1 MPLSLRLA
9 ALVAAGSAGG
19 LQLPQASWR
28 LLACLVA
35 GAGGFAWVAHVC
47 RVRGATRILIAVAVV
62 GTAALRAVAVAEDAA
77 RPPLVRWFDRQTE
90 GTLAGEARLR
100 ETAVK
105 VRGRLVRDASATEYG
120 AQIQLAVSDIE
131 IDGAWQ
137 AGRGGIGVSI
147 AGVQTARLQDWR
159 AGRTI
164 VVPVDIRRPTQYRNR
179 GLPDQARALAWRGT
193 PLVASAKSGLLVES
207 EGPGAW
213 WDEGAAT
220 MRAQVRAAMQRRV
233 APLDPMSAAIGTA
246 ILIGDRAELSPEVEQ
261 RLQEAGTYH
270 VVAISGGNIALLAGA
285 VLALLWIAGV
295 RFAPAAGVTAVV
307 LIAHAWVIGGGP
319 SVVRATAMAGT
330 YLALRLID
338 QRTHPVH
345 AVAVAASGIL
355 MANPLEITGAG
366 FWLTFGATG
375 ALLMVAARGA
385 WPLRR
390 GWLTPLVGI
399 ILATAAV
406 ELLLTPVSAFVFE
419 RVTLAGLV
427 LNLVAIPAMGLV
439 QASAT
444 LCVLADALAMARAA
458 DLCGY
463 VTHVAASMLVGSS
476 SLVTKVPWATWRV
489 PPPPVALLAAYYLT
503 VAAWWWASRPPID
516 SRTRRLASRL
526 TATNVLVLWVWIAFA
541 PHARW
546 PPGSGEPLRVTAID
560 VGQGDALLVT
570 TPEGQTLLVDA
581 GGIAAGRFDI
591 GDRVV
596 GPSLRAR
603 RLLHLDYIAVT
614 HGDLDHLGGVRGLLR
629 DFHPRE
635 VWAGVPVAGHLP
647 LEAVRREARATRTP
661 WRWLQ
666 RGDRLEL
673 GGVEVV
679 AHHPPAP
686 DWERQR
692 VRNDDSLVLEVR
704 YGAVSVWLTGD
715 ITRTVEDEL
724 AASAFENG
732 RIVVLKAAH
741 HGSLTSSASGWLTRL
756 RPAVVLVSAGRG
768 NLFGHPAP
776 AVLQRYANVG
786 AEVFRT
792 DLDGQ
797 IELVTNGHFVEV
809 TTFTGRRWRL
819 R

>member
-35 GAGGFAWVAHVC
+35 GAVGFAWVAHVC
-47 RVRGATRILIAVAVV
+47 RVRGATRILVAVAVV
-62 GTAALRAVAVAEDAA
+62 GTAALRAVAVAGDAA

-90 GTLAGEARLR
+90 GTVAGEARLR

-131 IDGAWQ
+131 IDGIWQ
-137 AGRGGIGVSI
+137 AGRGGLGVSI
-147 AGVQTARLQDWR
+147 GGVQTARLQDWR

-164 VVPVDIRRPTQYRNR
+164 VVPVAIRRPTQYRNR

-220 MRAQVRAAMQRRV
+220 MRAQVRAAMRRRV

-285 VLALLWIAGV
+285 VLALLWIVGV

-355 MANPLEITGAG
+355 LANPLEIAGAG

-375 ALLMVAARGA
+375 ALLMVAARVAG
-385 WPLRR
+385 PLRR

-427 LNLVAIPAMGLV
+427 LNLAADPRDGPGPGVCVVVRPGRRPGHGARGGPVRARHPRGCGRAGRELEPRD
-439 QASAT
+439 QGALGHLASAPAASRVAGG
-444 LCVLADALAMARAA
+444 VLPDGGRLVVGEPAA
-458 DLCGY
+458 D
-463 VTHVAASMLVGSS
+463 
-476 SLVTKVPWATWRV
+476 
-489 PPPPVALLAAYYLT
+489 
-503 VAAWWWASRPPID
+503 
-516 SRTRRLASRL
+516 RLPGPASRL
-526 TATNVLVLWVWIAFA
+526 AAHRDERAGPLGVDCLRAAREVATRFWRTASCDGDRRRTRGRSSRH
-541 PHARW
+541 HARGADA
-546 PPGSGEPLRVTAID
+546 PGGRRRDRGRSRSTSATGWSGRRC
-560 VGQGDALLVT
+560 G
-570 TPEGQTLLVDA
+570 
-581 GGIAAGRFDI
+581 
-591 GDRVV
+591 RVV
-596 GPSLRAR
+596 CS
-603 RLLHLDYIAVT
+603 IWT
-614 HGDLDHLGGVRGLLR
+614 
-629 DFHPRE
+629 
-635 VWAGVPVAGHLP
+635 
-647 LEAVRREARATRTP
+647 
-661 WRWLQ
+661 
-666 RGDRLEL
+666 
-673 GGVEVV
+673 
-679 AHHPPAP
+679 
-686 DWERQR
+686 
-692 VRNDDSLVLEVR
+692 
-704 YGAVSVWLTGD
+704 
-715 ITRTVEDEL
+715 
-724 AASAFENG
+724 
-732 RIVVLKAAH
+732 
-741 HGSLTSSASGWLTRL
+741 TS
-756 RPAVVLVSAGRG
+756 P
-768 NLFGHPAP
+768 
-776 AVLQRYANVG
+776 
-786 AEVFRT
+786 
-792 DLDGQ
+792 
-797 IELVTNGHFVEV
+797 
-809 TTFTGRRWRL
+809 
-819 R
+819 